1 MSEEKG
7 DGQRSCPEK
16 MMEKKFG
23 KLVAN
28 VGKNAK
34 DLLGKS
40 KDIAVQVVDQNDDGR
55 LDLEDVSVIAES
67 IGNAMKKSAQTLK
80 ETTGEKARQ
89 LELKTLQPIFLE
101 TLNATEFLMPNFI
114 RIVDRDKKY
123 TESEVCKDSIGYASD
138 SKGLHI
144 INIFRDSIDTFG
156 LTFYPNCD
164 SEFYYVDPSDRDEYI
179 ALDDYFS

>member
-1 MSEEKG
+1 
-7 DGQRSCPEK
+7 

-89 LELKTLQPIFLE
+89 LELKTLQPIFW
-101 TLNATEFLMPNFI
+101 
-114 RIVDRDKKY
+114 K
-123 TESEVCKDSIGYASD
+123 
-138 SKGLHI
+138 H
-144 INIFRDSIDTFG
+144 
-156 LTFYPNCD
+156 
-164 SEFYYVDPSDRDEYI
+164 
-179 ALDDYFS
+179 

>member
-1 MSEEKG
+1 
-7 DGQRSCPEK
+7 

-123 TESEVCKDSIGYASD
+123 TESEVCKDSIGYASAV
-138 SKGLHI
+138 SYTH
-144 INIFRDSIDTFG
+144 
-156 LTFYPNCD
+156 LTLPTIRL
-164 SEFYYVDPSDRDEYI
+164 V
-179 ALDDYFS
+179 